1 MKRKLLLLS
10 VMVICIAIA
19 AAGTLAFFN
28 GDATAHNVITTG
40 KVAIKVDEYAKY
52 DAADPAKREDYPET
66 PQTGIMPGT
75 TVNKIVV
82 VSGKDGTADAW
93 VRVKFTKS
101 IQLAAGKQGE
111 VNLDLIRLNID
122 TNKWE
127 LKDGWYYYKE
137 AVKANQEAAPAL
149 LSVQFAADMDN
160 TYQGATAT
168 VDVLAQAV
176 QCANNGETALKASGW
191 PADDPGTTTP
201 TTPDPAPT
209 NPGEGGLDTGKTS

>member
-40 KVAIKVDEYAKY
+40 KVGITVNEYSKY
-52 DAADPAKREDYPET
+52 DPDKRVKYENN
-66 PQTGIMPGT
+66 QTGIMPGT

-82 VSGKDGTADAW
+82 VSGEDGTADAW

-101 IQLAAGKQGE
+101 IQLANGTAAPAAGLG
-111 VNLDLIRLNID
+111 LIKLNTGDGWID
-122 TNKWE
+122 GQ
-127 LKDGWYYYKE
+127 DGWYYYNK
-137 AVKANQEAAPAL
+137 AVKAGEEAAPAL
-149 LSVQFAADMDN
+149 KSVEFDTKMDN

-176 QCANNGETALKASGW
+176 QCANNGTSAQTASGW
-191 PADDPGTTTP
+191 PADDPGTN
-201 TTPDPAPT
+201 PDK
-209 NPGEGGLDTGKTS
+209 TGADGTKTG

>member
-40 KVAIKVDEYAKY
+40 KVGITVNEYSKY
-52 DAADPAKREDYPET
+52 DPDKRVKYENN
-66 PQTGIMPGT
+66 QTGIMPGT

-82 VSGKDGTADAW
+82 VSGEDGTADAW

-101 IQLAAGKQGE
+101 IQLADGKQGK
-111 VNLDLIRLNID
+111 VDLGLIKLNTGANWID
-122 TNKWE
+122 GE
-127 LKDGWYYYKE
+127 DGWFYYN
-137 AVKANQEAAPAL
+137 APVKANQEAAPAL
-149 LSVQFAADMDN
+149 LSVQFDATMGNA
-160 TYQGATAT
+160 YQGATAT

-176 QCANNGETALKASGW
+176 QCANNGTSAQTASGW
-191 PADDPGTTTP
+191 PADGTK
-201 TTPDPAPT
+201 
-209 NPGEGGLDTGKTS
+209 TG

>member
-40 KVAIKVDEYAKY
+40 KVGITVNEYSKY
-52 DAADPAKREDYPET
+52 DPDERVKYENN
-66 PQTGIMPGT
+66 QTGIMPGT

-82 VSGKDGTADAW
+82 VSGEDGTADAW

-101 IQLAAGKQGE
+101 IQLAAGKQGK
-111 VNLDLIRLNID
+111 VDLGLIKLNTGANWID
-122 TNKWE
+122 GE
-127 LKDGWYYYKE
+127 DGWFYYN
-137 AVKANQEAAPAL
+137 APVKANQEAAPAL
-149 LSVQFAADMDN
+149 LSVQFDATMGNA
-160 TYQGATAT
+160 YQGATAT

-176 QCANNGETALKASGW
+176 QCANNGTSAQTAGGW
-191 PADDPGTTTP
+191 PADGTK
-201 TTPDPAPT
+201 
-209 NPGEGGLDTGKTS
+209 TG

>member
-40 KVAIKVDEYAKY
+40 KVGITVNEYSKY
-52 DAADPAKREDYPET
+52 DPDKRVKYENE
-66 PQTGIMPGT
+66 QTGIMPGT
-75 TVNKIVV
+75 TVDKIVV
-82 VSGKDGTADAW
+82 VSGEDGTADAW

-101 IQLAAGKQGE
+101 IQLAAGKQGKVE
-111 VNLDLIRLNID
+111 LGLIKLNTGANWID
-122 TNKWE
+122 G
-127 LKDGWYYYKE
+127 KDGWFYYN
-137 AVKANQEAAPAL
+137 APVKANQEAAPAL
-149 LSVQFAADMDN
+149 LSVQFDATMGN

-176 QCANNGETALKASGW
+176 QCANNGTSAQTASGW
-191 PADDPGTTTP
+191 PADGTK
-201 TTPDPAPT
+201 
-209 NPGEGGLDTGKTS
+209 TG

>member
-40 KVAIKVDEYAKY
+40 KVGITVNEYSKY
-52 DAADPAKREDYPET
+52 DPDERVEYPKT

-82 VSGKDGTADAW
+82 VSGEDGTADAW
-93 VRVKFTKS
+93 VRVKFVTKVTS
-101 IQLAAGKQGE
+101 ADGTELNANKIQLTTGTEWKYQ
-111 VNLDLIRLNID
+111 
-122 TNKWE
+122 
-127 LKDGWYYYKE
+127 DGWFYYN
-137 AVKANQEAAPAL
+137 APVKANQEAAPAL

-176 QCANNGETALKASGW
+176 QCANNGKTAQTASGW
-191 PADDPGTTTP
+191 PADGTK
-201 TTPDPAPT
+201 
-209 NPGEGGLDTGKTS
+209 TG

>member
-40 KVAIKVDEYAKY
+40 KVGITVNEYSKY
-52 DAADPAKREDYPET
+52 DPDERVKYENE
-66 PQTGIMPGT
+66 QTGIMPGT

-82 VSGKDGTADAW
+82 VSGEEGTADAW

-101 IQLAAGKQGE
+101 IQLADGKQGE
-111 VNLDLIRLNID
+111 VNLDLIRLNIGAD
-122 TNKWE
+122 WIDG
-127 LKDGWYYYKE
+127 KDGWFYYN
-137 AVKANQEAAPAL
+137 APVKANQEAAPAL
-149 LSVQFAADMDN
+149 LSVQFDTKMDN

-176 QCANNGETALKASGW
+176 QCANNGKTALTAKGW
-191 PADDPGTTTP
+191 PDSTK
-201 TTPDPAPT
+201 
-209 NPGEGGLDTGKTS
+209 TG

>member
-40 KVAIKVDEYAKY
+40 KVGITVNEYAKY
-52 DAADPAKREDYPET
+52 DPDEREEYPKT

-82 VSGKDGTADAW
+82 VSGEDGTADAW

-101 IQLAAGKQGE
+101 IQLADGKQGE
-111 VNLDLIRLNID
+111 VDLGLIKLNIGD
-122 TNKWE
+122 GWT
-127 LKDGWYYYKE
+127 LGADGWYYYNK
-137 AVKANQEAAPAL
+137 AVKAGEEAAPAL
-149 LSVQFAADMDN
+149 RSVEFDATMDN

-191 PADDPGTTTP
+191 PADGTTP

-209 NPGEGGLDTGKTS
+209 NPGESGLDTGKTG

>member
-40 KVAIKVDEYAKY
+40 KVGITVNEYAKY
-52 DAADPAKREDYPET
+52 DAADTAKREEFT
-66 PQTGIMPGT
+66 NNQTGIMPGT
-75 TVNKIVV
+75 TVDKIVV
-82 VSGKDGTADAW
+82 VSGEDGTADAW

-101 IQLAAGKQGE
+101 IQLAAGKQGK
-111 VNLDLIRLNID
+111 VDLGLIKLNIGD
-122 TNKWE
+122 GWT
-127 LKDGWYYYKE
+127 LGTDGWYYYKE

-149 LSVQFAADMDN
+149 LSVQFDATMGNA
-160 TYQGATAT
+160 YQGATAT

-176 QCANNGETALKASGW
+176 QCANNGTSAQTASGW
-191 PADDPGTTTP
+191 PADGTK
-201 TTPDPAPT
+201 
-209 NPGEGGLDTGKTS
+209 TG

>member
-40 KVAIKVDEYAKY
+40 KVGITVNEYSKY
-52 DAADPAKREDYPET
+52 DSDERVKYENE
-66 PQTGIMPGT
+66 QTGIMPGT

-82 VSGKDGTADAW
+82 VSGEDGTADAW

-101 IQLAAGKQGE
+101 IQLADGKQGE
-111 VNLDLIRLNID
+111 VDLDLIKLNTGANWID
-122 TNKWE
+122 G
-127 LKDGWYYYKE
+127 KDGWFYYN
-137 AVKANQEAAPAL
+137 APVKANQEAAPAL
-149 LSVQFAADMDN
+149 LSVQFDATMGNA
-160 TYQGATAT
+160 YQGATAT

-176 QCANNGETALKASGW
+176 QCANNGTSAQTASGW
-191 PADDPGTTTP
+191 PADGTK
-201 TTPDPAPT
+201 
-209 NPGEGGLDTGKTS
+209 TG

>member
-40 KVAIKVDEYAKY
+40 KVGITVNEYSKY
-52 DAADPAKREDYPET
+52 DPDERVKYENN
-66 PQTGIMPGT
+66 QTGIMPGT

-82 VSGKDGTADAW
+82 VSGEDGTADAW

-101 IQLAAGKQGE
+101 IQLAAGKQGK
-111 VNLDLIRLNID
+111 VDPDLIRLNID
-122 TNKWE
+122 TSKWE

-149 LSVQFAADMDN
+149 RSVQFDATMDN

-176 QCANNGETALKASGW
+176 QCANNGTSAQTASGW
-191 PADDPGTTTP
+191 PVDGTK
-201 TTPDPAPT
+201 
-209 NPGEGGLDTGKTS
+209 TG

>member
-40 KVAIKVDEYAKY
+40 KVGITVNEYSKY
-52 DAADPAKREDYPET
+52 APDKRVKYENE
-66 PQTGIMPGT
+66 QTGIMPGT
-75 TVNKIVV
+75 TVDKIVV
-82 VSGKDGTADAW
+82 VSGEDGTADAW

-101 IQLAAGKQGE
+101 IQLAAGKQGK
-111 VNLDLIRLNID
+111 VDLGLIKLNTGANWID
-122 TNKWE
+122 GE
-127 LKDGWYYYKE
+127 DGWFYYN
-137 AVKANQEAAPAL
+137 APVKANQEAAPAL
-149 LSVQFAADMDN
+149 LSVQFDATMGN

-176 QCANNGETALKASGW
+176 QCANNGTSAQTASGW
-191 PADDPGTTTP
+191 PADGTK
-201 TTPDPAPT
+201 
-209 NPGEGGLDTGKTS
+209 TG

>member
-40 KVAIKVDEYAKY
+40 KVGITVNEYSKY
-52 DAADPAKREDYPET
+52 DPDKREEFT
-66 PQTGIMPGT
+66 NNQTGIMPGT

-82 VSGKDGTADAW
+82 VSGEDGTADAW

-101 IQLAAGKQGE
+101 IQLAAGKQGK
-111 VNLDLIRLNID
+111 VDLGLIKLNTGANWID
-122 TNKWE
+122 GE
-127 LKDGWYYYKE
+127 DGWFYYN
-137 AVKANQEAAPAL
+137 APVKANQEAAPAL
-149 LSVQFAADMDN
+149 LSVQFDATMGNA
-160 TYQGATAT
+160 YQGATAT

-176 QCANNGETALKASGW
+176 QCANNGTSAQTASGW
-191 PADDPGTTTP
+191 PADGTK
-201 TTPDPAPT
+201 
-209 NPGEGGLDTGKTS
+209 TG

>member
-40 KVAIKVDEYAKY
+40 KVGITVNEYSKY
-52 DAADPAKREDYPET
+52 DPDKRVKYENE
-66 PQTGIMPGT
+66 QTGIMPGT
-75 TVNKIVV
+75 TVDKIVV
-82 VSGKDGTADAW
+82 VSGEDGTADAW

-111 VNLDLIRLNID
+111 VDLGLIKLNTGANWID
-122 TNKWE
+122 GEDDWF
-127 LKDGWYYYKE
+127 YYN
-137 AVKANQEAAPAL
+137 APVKANQEAAPAL
-149 LSVQFAADMDN
+149 LSVQFDATMGNA
-160 TYQGATAT
+160 YQGATAT

-176 QCANNGETALKASGW
+176 QCANNGTSAQTASGW
-191 PADDPGTTTP
+191 PADGTK
-201 TTPDPAPT
+201 
-209 NPGEGGLDTGKTS
+209 TG

>member
-40 KVAIKVDEYAKY
+40 KVGITVNEYSKY
-52 DAADPAKREDYPET
+52 DPDEREEFT
-66 PQTGIMPGT
+66 NNQTGIMPGT

-82 VSGKDGTADAW
+82 VSGEDGTADAW

-101 IQLAAGKQGE
+101 IQLAAGKQGK
-111 VNLDLIRLNID
+111 VDLGLIKLNTGANWID
-122 TNKWE
+122 GE
-127 LKDGWYYYKE
+127 DGWFYYN
-137 AVKANQEAAPAL
+137 APVKANQEAAPAL
-149 LSVQFAADMDN
+149 RSVQFDATMDN

-176 QCANNGETALKASGW
+176 QCANNGTSAQTASGW
-191 PADDPGTTTP
+191 PVDGTK
-201 TTPDPAPT
+201 
-209 NPGEGGLDTGKTS
+209 TG

>member
-40 KVAIKVDEYAKY
+40 KVAIKVDEYAQY
-52 DAADPAKREDYPET
+52 DAADTAKREEFT
-66 PQTGIMPGT
+66 NNQTGIMPGT

-82 VSGKDGTADAW
+82 VSGEDGTADAW

-111 VNLDLIRLNID
+111 VNLDLIELNIGAD
-122 TNKWE
+122 WIDG
-127 LKDGWYYYKE
+127 KDGWYYYKE
-137 AVKANQEAAPAL
+137 AVKAGQEAAPAL
-149 LSVQFAADMDN
+149 RSVQFATTMGNA
-160 TYQGATAT
+160 YQGATAT

-176 QCANNGETALKASGW
+176 QCANNGTSALTASGW
-191 PADDPGTTTP
+191 PADGTK
-201 TTPDPAPT
+201 
-209 NPGEGGLDTGKTS
+209 TG

>member
-40 KVAIKVDEYAKY
+40 KVGITVNEYSKY
-52 DAADPAKREDYPET
+52 DPDERVEYPKT

-75 TVNKIVV
+75 KVDKIVV
-82 VSGKDGTADAW
+82 VSGEDGTADAW

-111 VNLDLIRLNID
+111 VNLNLIKLNTGDGWID
-122 TNKWE
+122 GQ
-127 LKDGWYYYKE
+127 DGWYYYNK
-137 AVKANQEAAPAL
+137 AVKAGEEAAPAL
-149 LSVQFAADMDN
+149 KSVEFDTKMDN

-176 QCANNGETALKASGW
+176 QTANNGTSAQTAGGW
-191 PADDPGTTTP
+191 PDSTK
-201 TTPDPAPT
+201 
-209 NPGEGGLDTGKTS
+209 TG

>member
-40 KVAIKVDEYAKY
+40 KVGITVNEYSKY
-52 DAADPAKREDYPET
+52 DPNERVKYENN
-66 PQTGIMPGT
+66 QTGIMPGT
-75 TVNKIVV
+75 TVKKIVV
-82 VSGKDGTADAW
+82 VSGEDGTADAW

-101 IQLAAGKQGE
+101 IQLAAGKQGK
-111 VNLDLIRLNID
+111 VDLGLIKLNTGANWID
-122 TNKWE
+122 G
-127 LKDGWYYYKE
+127 KDGWFYYN
-137 AVKANQEAAPAL
+137 APVKANQEAAPAL
-149 LSVQFAADMDN
+149 LSVQFDATMGN

-176 QCANNGETALKASGW
+176 QCANNGTSAQTASGW
-191 PADDPGTTTP
+191 PADGTK
-201 TTPDPAPT
+201 
-209 NPGEGGLDTGKTS
+209 TG

>member
-40 KVAIKVDEYAKY
+40 KVGITVNEYSKY
-52 DAADPAKREDYPET
+52 DPDKRVKYENN
-66 PQTGIMPGT
+66 QTGIMPGT

-82 VSGKDGTADAW
+82 VSGEDGTADAW

-101 IQLAAGKQGE
+101 IQLAAGKQGK
-111 VNLDLIRLNID
+111 VDLGLIKLNTGANWI
-122 TNKWE
+122 NGE
-127 LKDGWYYYKE
+127 DGWFYYN
-137 AVKANQEAAPAL
+137 APVKANQEAAPAL
-149 LSVQFAADMDN
+149 LSVQFDATMGN

-176 QCANNGETALKASGW
+176 QCANNGDTALTASGW
-191 PADDPGTTTP
+191 PADGTK
-201 TTPDPAPT
+201 
-209 NPGEGGLDTGKTS
+209 TG

>member
-40 KVAIKVDEYAKY
+40 KVGITVNEYSKY
-52 DAADPAKREDYPET
+52 DPDERVKYENE
-66 PQTGIMPGT
+66 QTGIMPGT
-75 TVNKIVV
+75 TVDKIVV
-82 VSGKDGTADAW
+82 VSGEDGTADAW

-101 IQLAAGKQGE
+101 IQLADGKQGE
-111 VNLDLIRLNID
+111 VDLGLIKLNTGANWID
-122 TNKWE
+122 G
-127 LKDGWYYYKE
+127 KDGWFYYN
-137 AVKANQEAAPAL
+137 APVKANQEAAPAL
-149 LSVQFAADMDN
+149 LSVQFDATMDN

-176 QCANNGETALKASGW
+176 QCANNGTSAQTASGW
-191 PADDPGTTTP
+191 PADGTK
-201 TTPDPAPT
+201 
-209 NPGEGGLDTGKTS
+209 TG

>member
-40 KVAIKVDEYAKY
+40 KVGITVNEYSKYNPDERVKY
-52 DAADPAKREDYPET
+52 ENE
-66 PQTGIMPGT
+66 QTGIMPGT

-82 VSGKDGTADAW
+82 VSGEDGTADAW

-101 IQLAAGKQGE
+101 IQLADGKQGE
-111 VNLDLIRLNID
+111 VDLDLIRLNID
-122 TNKWE
+122 TSKWE

-149 LSVQFAADMDN
+149 LSVQFDATMDN

-176 QCANNGETALKASGW
+176 QCANNGTSAQTAGGW
-191 PADDPGTTTP
+191 PVDGTK
-201 TTPDPAPT
+201 
-209 NPGEGGLDTGKTS
+209 TG

>member
-40 KVAIKVDEYAKY
+40 KVGITVNEYSKY
-52 DAADPAKREDYPET
+52 DPDKRVKYENN
-66 PQTGIMPGT
+66 QTGIMPGT

-82 VSGKDGTADAW
+82 VSGEDGTADAW

-101 IQLAAGKQGE
+101 IQLADGKQGE
-111 VNLDLIRLNID
+111 VDFGLIKLNTGANWID
-122 TNKWE
+122 G
-127 LKDGWYYYKE
+127 KDGWFYYN
-137 AVKANQEAAPAL
+137 APVKANQEAAPAL
-149 LSVQFAADMDN
+149 LSVQFDATMGN

-176 QCANNGETALKASGW
+176 QCANNGTSAQTASGW
-191 PADDPGTTTP
+191 PADGTK
-201 TTPDPAPT
+201 
-209 NPGEGGLDTGKTS
+209 TG

>member
-40 KVAIKVDEYAKY
+40 KVGITVNEYSKY
-52 DAADPAKREDYPET
+52 DPDERVKYENN
-66 PQTGIMPGT
+66 QTGIMPGT
-75 TVNKIVV
+75 TVKKIVV
-82 VSGKDGTADAW
+82 VSGEDGTADAW

-111 VNLDLIRLNID
+111 VNLDLIKLNID
-122 TNKWE
+122 TSKWE

-137 AVKANQEAAPAL
+137 AVKAGQEAAPAL
-149 LSVQFAADMDN
+149 LSVEFDKTMDN

-176 QCANNGETALKASGW
+176 QCANNGTSAQTAGGW
-191 PADDPGTTTP
+191 PADGTTT
-201 TTPDPAPT
+201 
-209 NPGEGGLDTGKTS
+209 G

>member
-40 KVAIKVDEYAKY
+40 KVGITVNEYSKYAPDERVKY
-52 DAADPAKREDYPET
+52 QNE
-66 PQTGIMPGT
+66 QTGIMPGT

-82 VSGKDGTADAW
+82 VSGEDGTADAW

-101 IQLAAGKQGE
+101 IQLADGKQGE
-111 VNLDLIRLNID
+111 VNLDLIELNID
-122 TNKWE
+122 TSKWE

-137 AVKANQEAAPAL
+137 AVKAGQEAAPAL
-149 LSVQFAADMDN
+149 RSVQFDATMGN

-176 QCANNGETALKASGW
+176 QCANNGTSAQTAGGW
-191 PADDPGTTTP
+191 PADGTK
-201 TTPDPAPT
+201 
-209 NPGEGGLDTGKTS
+209 TG